1 MDGDNRPAKQLR
13 LSWEDGA
20 QAPALLPKDQGSP
33 KLLLDLTNR
42 LRAEFLTYV
51 RRVFARALV
60 SKLSSVV
67 CPN

>member
-20 QAPALLPKDQGSP
+20 QDPALLQDQASP
-33 KLLLDLTNR
+33 TLLLDLTNR